1 MKLKLK
7 VSKDTKRALKLKAI
21 EHKMSRTDY
30 VLYNLQEHIKAHK
43 AVWDGKIDAYR
54 SKYEKRA
61 KLLENLLIEQRKDK
75 ETPHSEK
82 VDALRAFYDKHQIY
96 MHIQSKNAQQEN
108 IIIRVTEDAFYA
120 LQMLADEDKMSM
132 ENYVSKI
139 LQYFK

>member
-7 VSKDTKRALKLKAI
+7 VSKDTKRALKLRAI

-30 VLYNLQEHIKAHK
+30 VLYNLQEHIKAK
-43 AVWDGKIDAYR
+43 KDLWDGKIETY
-54 SKYEKRA
+54 KTTYEKRA
-61 KLLENLLIEQRKDK
+61 KLLENLLIDQRNDK

-82 VDALRAFYDKHQIY
+82 VDALRAFYDTHQIF
-96 MHIQSKNAQQEN
+96 MHVQSKNAQQEN

-120 LQMLADEDKMSM
+120 LQILADEDKMSI
-132 ENYVSKI
+132 ENYAEKI